1 MHHAIIS
8 RIIIKCPLECTS
20 PLHISDMSGFPNT
33 DTVCCAQ
40 VGDCGWTSGRLL
52 SSSKAIGQSPSL
64 PLSLPLSLSRSP
76 SRSLSLSRSR
86 SFSLTLSYRYL
97 SLPIPLPLSLSLF
110 LSRPFISLPLA
121 TTHLVRLL
129 ACVLSLTLLHILPP
143 WA

>member
-64 PLSLPLSLSRSP
+64 PLSLPLSLS
-76 SRSLSLSRSR
+76 
-86 SFSLTLSYRYL
+86 
-97 SLPIPLPLSLSLF
+97 LSLSLALSHSLF
-110 LSRPFISLPLA
+110 LSYPFISLPLSPYPSPSLPLFISLSPFHIA
-121 TTHLVRLL
+121 TSRYHTPRSLARVRSFSHSAAYLTTLGL
-129 ACVLSLTLLHILPP
+129 A
-143 WA
+143 